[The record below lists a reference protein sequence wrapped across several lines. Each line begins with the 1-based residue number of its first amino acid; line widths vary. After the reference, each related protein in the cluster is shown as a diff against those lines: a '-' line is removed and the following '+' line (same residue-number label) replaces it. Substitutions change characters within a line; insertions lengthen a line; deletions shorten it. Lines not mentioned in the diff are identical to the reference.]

1 MADTPDASA
10 IWKTLRNRNYRN
22 YAAGNLVSQ
31 IGVWVHRIAVQWL
44 TWELT
49 HSPTWLGIIAI
60 ADVFPNVII
69 APLAGAFADRIDRL
83 LAMRIYI
90 TASAILLTI
99 IAVLVLNDAITREL
113 LLVLVL
119 INGVVMAFYSPVR
132 LAIVHALVGRDLLT
146 SAISISAMTF
156 NLGRVG
162 GPALAG
168 FIILHWGVG
177 PAFVFTAVADV
188 LFVIAL
194 STIRLVVP
202 ERRHQRQTLGNI
214 PAEIMEGFRY
224 ARSHPGIW
232 PLLVILMATT
242 LLLRP
247 FNDLFAGFAD
257 DVFGRGADGLAW
269 LTGML
274 GLGAFIGS
282 ALLSRRGG
290 IEGLT
295 AMLLT
300 TVLVLA
306 VALIGFTA
314 TDVFWFACACTVVAG
329 FGLTNIGIAEQSLLQ
344 AAVSSE
350 MRGRILS
357 IYTLIHRGFPS
368 IGALIMGTAASYIG
382 LRVPV
387 LCGAVLFVMFWIW
400 ARRRQARMVSILE
413 APPEMRQET

>member
-1 MADTPDASA
+1 MADTPNASV

-69 APLAGAFADRIDRL
+69 APLAGAFADRVDRL

-90 TASAILLTI
+90 TASAVLLTI

-177 PAFVFTAVADV
+177 PAFVFTAVADM
-188 LFVIAL
+188 LFVVAL
-194 STIRLVVP
+194 SMIRLVAP
-202 ERRHQRQTLGNI
+202 ERTHQRQTLGNI

-232 PLLVILMATT
+232 PLLLILMATT

-247 FNDLFAGFAD
+247 FNELFAGFAD

-282 ALLSRRGG
+282 ALLSRRDG

-314 TDVFWFACACTVVAG
+314 TDVFWFACACTVIAG

-344 AAVSSE
+344 AAVSSN

-357 IYTLIHRGFPS
+357 IYTMIHRGFPS
-368 IGALIMGTAASYIG
+368 IGALIMGMAASYIG
-382 LRVPV
+382 LRLPV
-387 LCGAVLFVMFWIW
+387 LCGAVLFVIFWIW
-400 ARRRQARMVSILE
+400 ARRRQARMVAVLE
-413 APPEMRQET
+413 APPEARQET

>member
-1 MADTPDASA
+1 MADSPGPNAL
-10 IWKTLRNRNYRN
+10 WQTLRNRNYRN
-22 YAAGNLVSQ
+22 YAIGNLISQ

-60 ADVFPNVII
+60 ADVFPNVVI
-69 APLAGAFADRIDRL
+69 APLAGAVADRVDRL

-90 TASAILLTI
+90 AASAALLTT
-99 IAVLVLNDAITREL
+99 IAALVLSGAITREL

-168 FIILHWGVG
+168 FIILHGGVG
-177 PAFVFTAVADV
+177 PAFVFTAVADI
-188 LFVIAL
+188 LFVVAL
-194 STIRLVVP
+194 STIRLVTP
-202 ERRHQRQTLGNI
+202 ERMRQQHSLGNI
-214 PAEIMEGFRY
+214 PAEIVEGFRY

-242 LLLRP
+242 ILLRP

-274 GLGAFIGS
+274 GIGAFIGS
-282 ALLSRRGG
+282 ALLTRRSG

-295 AMLLT
+295 AMLLN
-300 TVLVLA
+300 TVLLLA
-306 VALIGFTA
+306 VSLIGFTA

-329 FGLTNIGIAEQSLLQ
+329 YGLTSIGVAEQSLIQ
-344 AAVSSE
+344 AAVRSD

-368 IGALIMGTAASYIG
+368 IGALIMGTAASHIG
-382 LRVPV
+382 LRPPV
-387 LCGAVLFVMFWIW
+387 FCGALLFVMFWIW
-400 ARRRQARMVSILE
+400 ARRRQARIAAVLE
-413 APPEMRQET
+413 APPESARRS